1 MPSNWEKYKDY
12 YNDYYTK
19 NRERILERNR
29 EYNKTRSTA
38 RKNFVGIKIDD
49 KIYCF
54 KSKKSIEYIKLTK
67 DDIKSMDNAI
77 YV

>member
-1 MPSNWEKYKDY
+1 MTTNYQKYKDY
-12 YNDYYTK
+12 YTEYYRK
-19 NRERILERNR
+19 NKHKNLERYKQYNR
-29 EYNKTRSTA
+29 TRPTA

-54 KSKKSIEYIKLTK
+54 KSKRSIDFIKLNK
-67 DDIKSMDNAI
+67 DELQQLNNIV